1 DEIRKLYAELP
12 ESKVRGYKPGR
23 FSFNVHGGR
32 CEACQGQGE
41 LRIEMQFLPD
51 VYVPCDVCHGKRFN
65 RETLQVMFRDKYSIA
80 DVLDMTVDHALEEF
94 ANYPP
99 MKNKL
104 ALLQEVG
111 LGYIRVGQPATTL
124 SGGEAQRVK
133 LSKELSR
140 RATGRTLYVL
150 DEPSVGLHA
159 ADVHKLIEVLQRLVD
174 AGNSVLIIEHNLD
187 IIKVADWVIDLGP
200 EGGDRGGELLAEGTP
215 EQVMKVK
222 GSYTGKYLRDHMK

>member
-1 DEIRKLYAELP
+1 
-12 ESKVRGYKPGR
+12 
-23 FSFNVHGGR
+23 
-32 CEACQGQGE
+32 
-41 LRIEMQFLPD
+41 MQFLPD
-51 VYVPCDVCHGKRFN
+51 VYVPCDVCHGARFN
-65 RETLQVMFRDKYSIA
+65 RETLQVRFKGLSIA
-80 DVLDMTVDHALEEF
+80 DVLDTTVDQGVDLFTAF
-94 ANYPP
+94 PSIQ
-99 MKNKL
+99 NKL
-104 ALLQEVG
+104 RLLQDVG
-111 LGYIRVGQPATTL
+111 LGYIRIGQPATTL

-133 LSKELSR
+133 LAKELSR

-187 IIKVADWVIDLGP
+187 IIKVADWLIDLGP

-222 GSYTGKYLRDHMK
+222 GSYTGKYLKTHMKQNGSK